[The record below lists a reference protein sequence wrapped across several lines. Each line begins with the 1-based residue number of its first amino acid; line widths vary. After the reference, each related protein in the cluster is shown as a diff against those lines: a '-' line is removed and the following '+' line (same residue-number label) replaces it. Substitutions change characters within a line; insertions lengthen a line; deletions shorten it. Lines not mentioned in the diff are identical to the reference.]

1 LTDAVL
7 NENDKGTM
15 TQKTKRFSLLLLFG
29 TLVSLI
35 LLSAS
40 LSNLQLRAG
49 TPFPSG
55 GKPGSGSQGFM
66 DLMPANTDSFILL
79 KGIFSLVLLA
89 LMIYV
94 SVRLISL
101 ITLKKILHLLFFLTG
116 LLLLIILVS
125 YIPLEWT
132 PYNASDASGIATP
145 YSVDYSVS
153 PLGEPPQALVWL
165 VTIGFVFGAGLL
177 IIKLLKPWLYPTRIE
192 EQVLQEA
199 ESAVNAI
206 KAGENL
212 RNVILRCYLQMTHI
226 LQEERRIERTYNMT
240 VREFE
245 NWLKLEGFPSTPVQQ
260 LTRLFEK
267 VRYDKQQTTDSDEK
281 IATESLNEIIQF
293 CRGEKDR

>member
-1 LTDAVL
+1 
-7 NENDKGTM
+7 
-15 TQKTKRFSLLLLFG
+15 
-29 TLVSLI
+29 
-35 LLSAS
+35 
-40 LSNLQLRAG
+40 
-49 TPFPSG
+49 
-55 GKPGSGSQGFM
+55 
-66 DLMPANTDSFILL
+66 
-79 KGIFSLVLLA
+79 
-89 LMIYV
+89 
-94 SVRLISL
+94 
-101 ITLKKILHLLFFLTG
+101 
-116 LLLLIILVS
+116 
-125 YIPLEWT
+125 
-132 PYNASDASGIATP
+132 
-145 YSVDYSVS
+145 
-153 PLGEPPQALVWL
+153 LGEPPQALVWL

-177 IIKLLKPWLYPTRIE
+177 IIKLLKPWLYTTRIE